1 MSEERATGL
10 EIEIASTVFADLQA
24 RAVRHRI
31 ACGSRSGCAAGDLL
45 GRPAWREAPTHGPW
59 PRFPIWPVTDP
70 LTLFMVFI
78 FRTATVL
85 KCQNQPGA
93 ESVS

>member
-10 EIEIASTVFADLQA
+10 EIDSTVFADLQA
-24 RAVRHRI
+24 RAVRHR
-31 ACGSRSGCAAGDLL
+31 AAKDLP
-45 GRPAWREAPTHGPW
+45 GRPAWREAPAPGQ
-59 PRFPIWPVTDP
+59 PRGLPLRPGTDP
-70 LTLFMVFI
+70 LTLFMVFM
-78 FRTATVL
+78 FKTVKVL